1 MKVPEEEK
9 REIGAEKITLHQTF
23 IQEMIQQILHSQE
36 IFWQMENQNYKM
48 NNTGNGLC
56 ERELILIV
64 MGDKFLI
71 VEEESYKY
79 QKKSR
84 MCSVVLI
91 YNERGE

>member
-48 NNTGNGLC
+48 NNTENGLC

-79 QKKSR
+79 QKEEIQNVF
-84 MCSVVLI
+84 CCIDL
-91 YNERGE
+91 